1 MVTLYTYWRSSAAYR
16 ARIALNLKG
25 LEYTPKFVHL
35 LRGGG
40 EQFGPEYRAVN
51 PQSRVPTLIDD
62 GVTITQSLA
71 IIEYLDERFREPPLL
86 PRDPHGRARV
96 RSLAQIIVCDVQP
109 LQNTSVTRY
118 LRSTL
123 ELDDAQVSAWLRE
136 WIGRGLD
143 ALEQRL
149 ATESG
154 TGTFCHGDTPTL
166 AECCLVPQCYASRRF
181 GVDPGGYPTIARI
194 EARCNALEAFTRAA
208 PERQPDAEPA

>member
-1 MVTLYTYWRSSAAYR
+1 MLTLYTYWRSSAAYR

-25 LEYTPKFVHL
+25 LDYAPKLVHL

-62 GVTITQSLA
+62 AVTITQSLA
-71 IIEYLDERFREPPLL
+71 IIEYLDERYREPPLL
-86 PRDPHGRARV
+86 PRDAHGRARV
-96 RSLAQIIVCDVQP
+96 RSLAQVIVSDVQP

-118 LRSTL
+118 LRSNL
-123 ELDDAQVSAWLRE
+123 GLDDAQVSAWLRE

-143 ALEQRL
+143 AFEQRL
-149 ATESG
+149 STSSD
-154 TGTFCHGDTPTL
+154 TGTFCHGDTPTI
-166 AECCLVPQCYASRRF
+166 ADCCLVPQCYASRRF

-194 EARCNALEAFTRAA
+194 EARCNALEAFARAA

>member
-25 LEYTPKFVHL
+25 LDYTPKFVHL
-35 LRGGG
+35 LRNGG
-40 EQFGPEYRAVN
+40 EQFGPEYRAIN
-51 PQSRVPTLIDD
+51 PQSRVPTLIHD

-71 IIEYLDERFREPPLL
+71 IIEYLEERFPGPALL
-86 PRDPHGRARV
+86 PGDPLGRARV
-96 RSLAQIIVCDVQP
+96 RSLAQIIVSDMQP

-118 LRSTL
+118 LRATL
-123 ELDDAQVSAWLRE
+123 GLDDARVAAWLRE

-143 ALEQRL
+143 ALEQSL
-149 ATESG
+149 ATGSD

-166 AECCLVPQCYASRRF
+166 ADCCLVPQCYASRRF

-194 EARCNALEAFTRAA
+194 ETAANTLEAFARAA
-208 PERQPDAEPA
+208 PERQPDAEPG